1 MKYFILCYDA
11 DKEENERVLN
21 AEASFVEELKKND
34 VIPLI
39 GEWKGKFNKGLDDIL
54 LMGLDITVRRA

>member
-11 DKEENERVLN
+11 DKEENDRVLH
-21 AEASFVEELKKND
+21 AETAFVEELKKNN

-39 GEWKGKFNKGLDDIL
+39 GEWKGKFDKGLDDIL
-54 LMGLDITVRRA
+54 IMGLDITVRRA